1 MSLNKNGL
9 ERLFFWLSAL
19 ADMIMC
25 IVHIWSEKQHSNR
38 GDKK

>member
-1 MSLNKNGL
+1 MPSNKNRL

-25 IVHIWSEKQHSNR
+25 IVHIWSEKQHSNQ
-38 GDKK
+38 GDKQ